1 MKSSIIKAS
10 VILLLLLGVLVLSN
24 RFYGDTLNQKPLQP
38 ETSSLAGATA
48 DQQPSDTAAIGLS
61 AQSSEN
67 DSESDFS
74 ASAEQLTVPQTVKQ
88 KMRFE
93 DDWCIAAI
101 DLDQHEFAYYQR
113 ELKDWDLARGRIR
126 VPHTWLPDLPLDELG
141 QYILPYID
149 ASKAELISQIRAD
162 NEFAMLLALSRDEF
176 SLTQRQKI
184 AQRLVT
190 RGHTGNA
197 LSHLVIR
204 ELIHAEMEY
213 QKQGV
218 INADI
223 ETNLHKIMAYMAYG
237 IEYGDLSAMHTY
249 LISISTADFP
259 ADLSNYFA
267 STTTNNV
274 QRYFDGLKQTIERA
288 RSKSHIT
295 LPSFSELP
303 KAAKH
308 QYESML
314 ARMYIDY
321 PAQMQ
326 SLQLSLATSVG
337 ERLTPSDCVN
347 KQVTFFS
354 ELEQRARDSRNA
366 ASPE

>member
-1 MKSSIIKAS
+1 MKPSIIKVS
-10 VILLLLLGVLVLSN
+10 VILLLLLGVLFLSN
-24 RFYGDTLNQKPLQP
+24 HFYSATLNVKPLPP
-38 ETSSLAGATA
+38 ETSSLASATA
-48 DQQPSDTAAIGLS
+48 DQQPSDTPAIGLL
-61 AQSSEN
+61 AQNSEN
-67 DSESDFS
+67 DTEGDFPDV
-74 ASAEQLTVPQTVKQ
+74 TPPTIPQAAKQ

-126 VPHTWLPDLPLDELG
+126 VPHPLFPDRSLGKLG
-141 QYILPYID
+141 QYLLPYID
-149 ASKAELISQIRAD
+149 ASRAELLSHIRAD
-162 NEFAMLLALSRDEF
+162 NEFAMLLALSRRDF
-176 SLTQRQKI
+176 SFTQQQRI
-184 AQRLVT
+184 ARRLVT
-190 RGHTGNA
+190 KGHTGNA
-197 LSHLVIR
+197 LGHLVLL

-213 QKQGV
+213 KKQGV

-237 IEYGDLSAMHTY
+237 IEYGDLTATFTY
-249 LISISTADFP
+249 LNSTTTGDFP

-274 QRYFDGLKQTIERA
+274 PRYFDGLKQTIERA

-326 SLQLSLATSVG
+326 SLQLTLAASVG
-337 ERLTPSDCVN
+337 DRLAPSDCVN
-347 KQVTFFS
+347 KQVTFFRT
-354 ELEQRARDSRNA
+354 LEQRARDSIKA